1 MLNVEVNLE
10 SLQAGLGGLEGGA
23 RDLSFATRGI
33 AGVLAD
39 ATERA
44 FADEADPTTG
54 VFPAHAGV
62 VPRRRKRAASRASSS
77 SLNAPATSATWA
89 ASRPWTP
96 HSAWGSPSG
105 PWDRRHPDLDRSTA
119 LNGPKTSRTSRPSW
133 PSRPSS
139 GFNLPNSQPIAT
151 CQRRFSEYSLL
162 ARIARSLSSFA
173 IFMASQNGGKYRRRP
188 QPGQRFQ

>member
-1 MLNVEVNLE
+1 MRRRRVAVPGDLEKGLTPRGRTCTAYLKGFSPSSPLLPAPGTPSGSMKGYSHADVEVNLE

-33 AGVLAD
+33 AGILAD

-105 PWDRRHPDLDRSTA
+105 PWDRRHPDLVPVDRLPDS
-119 LNGPKTSRTSRPSW
+119 GYC
-133 PSRPSS
+133 SS
-139 GFNLPNSQPIAT
+139 GGVP
-151 CQRRFSEYSLL
+151 
-162 ARIARSLSSFA
+162 
-173 IFMASQNGGKYRRRP
+173 
-188 QPGQRFQ
+188 

>member
-10 SLQAGLGGLEGGA
+10 SLRAGLRGLEGGA
-23 RDLSFATRGI
+23 RDLSPATRGI

-44 FADEADPTTG
+44 FADEADPTTW

-62 VPRRRKRAASRASSS
+62 VPRRRKRAASPASSS
-77 SLNAPATSATWA
+77 SSNAPATSATWA

-105 PWDRRHPDLDRSTA
+105 PWDRRHPDLAPVDRLPDS
-119 LNGPKTSRTSRPSW
+119 GYC
-133 PSRPSS
+133 SS
-139 GFNLPNSQPIAT
+139 GGVP
-151 CQRRFSEYSLL
+151 
-162 ARIARSLSSFA
+162 
-173 IFMASQNGGKYRRRP
+173 
-188 QPGQRFQ
+188 